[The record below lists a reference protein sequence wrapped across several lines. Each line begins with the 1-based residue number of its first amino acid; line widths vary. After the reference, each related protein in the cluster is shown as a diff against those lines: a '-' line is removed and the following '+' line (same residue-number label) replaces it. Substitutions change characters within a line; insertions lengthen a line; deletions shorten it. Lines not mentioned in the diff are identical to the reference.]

1 MCLLRF
7 VAVSCDGG
15 PVLQAHGECPSTG
28 GSCQCGDINKKARC
42 LNNCMSCCQTGYVHI
57 PTVHGIVANRDRYHD
72 INSEGYAPHHT
83 KDRPDTTRKFS
94 GELYPGAHGYVRDYV
109 PSMGDSKPTRGPHS
123 DNPLNVL
130 DLGFMPRGYNNGAMS
145 LTTFGHMTAG
155 SQGDLDDD
163 GATTTSGS
171 YTVDPDD
178 LDTSLPV
185 HSTDV

>member
-1 MCLLRF
+1 M
-7 VAVSCDGG
+7 
-15 PVLQAHGECPSTG
+15 LQAHRQCPSTS
-28 GSCQCGDINKKARC
+28 GSCQCGDIKKNRC
-42 LNNCMSCCQTGYVHI
+42 LNNCVSCCPTGYAHI
-57 PTVHGIVANRDRYHD
+57 PTVHGMVADRDRQSG
-72 INSEGYAPHHT
+72 INTKRNYAPHHT
-83 KDRPDTTRKFS
+83 KDRPDGNCSRLS
-94 GELYPGAHGYVRDYV
+94 GTLYPGAHGYVRDYI
-109 PSMGDSKPTRGPHS
+109 PSMSDSKPTRGYYN

-130 DLGFMPRGYNNGAMS
+130 DLGFMPRHYNGAMS
-145 LTTFGHMTAG
+145 LTTFGHRTAG